1 MMRKIKVEKLGK
13 SWYVRVFEAD
23 GETLLTQASFST
35 RKVAREVREHW
46 IRDKF
51 FGEAEEA

>member
-1 MMRKIKVEKLGK
+1 MRKIKVEKLGK

-23 GETLLTQASFST
+23 GVTLLTQASFST
-35 RKVAREVREHW
+35 RKVAREVQAHW

-51 FGEAEEA
+51 FGDAEEA

>member
-1 MMRKIKVEKLGK
+1 MRKIKVEKLGK

-23 GETLLTQASFST
+23 GVTLLTQASFST
-35 RKVAREVREHW
+35 RKKAHEVQAHW

-51 FGEAEEA
+51 FGDAEEA